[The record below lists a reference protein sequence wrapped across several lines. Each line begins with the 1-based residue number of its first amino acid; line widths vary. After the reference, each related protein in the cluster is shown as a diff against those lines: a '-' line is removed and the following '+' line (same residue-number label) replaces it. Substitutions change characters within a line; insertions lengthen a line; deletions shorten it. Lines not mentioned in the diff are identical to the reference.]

1 VIAKKLRRKQFLW
14 HLSELL
20 LWDDLQVSKNK
31 SQSWLGLYIA
41 LGFVWGCSFIFI
53 KLGLE
58 FLTPFG
64 VAFGRCALGSL
75 TLLIYLK
82 IKGLTLVRDKK
93 LIGHLWVV
101 ALLLNVIPGIFFAWA
116 ETEVTSILAGIINA
130 VTPLMTLIAIIV
142 VSRNEKPTTAQVVGL
157 LLGFLGV
164 LTVLGAWQGLGANPL
179 WAILILLTA
188 VTCYGFSFPYS
199 RRFILPA
206 QLKPEV
212 MAATQVTLAAFT
224 LLPFYLFDGIAKD
237 EYRVGPVLAMA
248 ALGVF
253 GSGFAYIWNF
263 TIMRDAGSAIASS
276 VTYVTPLVAVLVG
289 FIFLNEIP
297 HWYEPVGAVIVLLGA
312 AIAQGRIPLTKK
324 H

>member
-1 VIAKKLRRKQFLW
+1 M
-14 HLSELL
+14 
-20 LWDDLQVSKNK
+20 SKSK

-41 LGFVWGCSFIFI
+41 LGIVWGCSFIFI

-64 VAFGRCALGSL
+64 VAFGRCALGAL
-75 TLLIYLK
+75 ALLIYLK
-82 IKGLTLVRDKK
+82 IKGLSLVRDRKM
-93 LIGHLWVV
+93 IGHLWVV

-116 ETEVTSILAGIINA
+116 ETEVTSILAGIVNA
-130 VTPLMTLIAIIV
+130 VTPLMTLIAIML
-142 VSRNEKPTTAQVVGL
+142 VSRNEKPTTPQVVGL

-164 LTVLGAWQGLGANPL
+164 LTVLGAWQGLGDNPL
-179 WAILILLTA
+179 WAILILLAA

-206 QLKPEV
+206 QLAPEV
-212 MAATQVTLAAFT
+212 MAATQVTLGAIT
-224 LLPFYLFDGIAKD
+224 LLPLFLINGIA
-237 EYRVGPVLAMA
+237 ESEFLLGPVLAMV

-263 TIMRDAGSAIASS
+263 TIMRAAGSAIASS

-297 HWYEPVGAVIVLLGA
+297 HWYEPVGALVVLLGA
-312 AIAQGRIPLTKK
+312 AIAQGRIPLSKK
-324 H
+324 V

>member
-1 VIAKKLRRKQFLW
+1 M
-14 HLSELL
+14 
-20 LWDDLQVSKNK
+20 SKSK

-41 LGFVWGCSFIFI
+41 LGIVWGCSFIFI

-64 VAFGRCALGSL
+64 VAFGRCALGAL
-75 TLLIYLK
+75 ALLVYLK
-82 IKGLTLVRDKK
+82 IKGLSLVHDRKM
-93 LIGHLWVV
+93 IGHLWVV
-101 ALLLNVIPGIFFAWA
+101 ALLLNVIPGILFAWA

-142 VSRNEKPTTAQVVGL
+142 VSRNETPTTPQVVGL

-164 LTVLGAWQGLGANPL
+164 LTVLGAWKGLGDNPL
-179 WAILILLTA
+179 WAILILLAA

-206 QLKPEV
+206 QLKSEV
-212 MAATQVTLAAFT
+212 MAATQVSLGAIT
-224 LLPFYLFDGIAKD
+224 LLPLFLINGIAKS
-237 EYRVGPVLAMA
+237 EFMLGPVLAMV

-263 TIMRDAGSAIASS
+263 TIMRAAGSAIASS

-289 FIFLNEIP
+289 FIFLSEIP
-297 HWYEPVGAVIVLLGA
+297 HWYEPVGAAIVLLGA
-312 AIAQGRIPLTKK
+312 AIAQGRIPLSKK
-324 H
+324 L